1 MAKYQFGFIG
11 TGNMGGALATAV
23 CRRIA
28 PEQVILSNRTPA
40 KAEDLAG
47 RLGCAITVDN
57 RTVAKNSTFL
67 FLGVKPQMMAALLEQ
82 IGPVLKKRT
91 DRFVLVSMA
100 AGLTCEQ
107 VARMAGGDYPVIR
120 IMPNTPVSVGRGV
133 ILYTHSQPVAREELE
148 QLCAALAD
156 AGTLDELPESLMDA
170 GSALS
175 GCGPAFVY
183 QFLEAL
189 ADGGV
194 ECGLPRDKAVLYA
207 ARTLEGAAAL
217 VLESGS
223 HPAALKDAVCSP
235 GGSTIAGVHALES
248 HGARG
253 AVMDAVCA
261 AFRRTR
267 QLGS

>member
-23 CRRIA
+23 CRCA
-28 PEQVILSNRTPA
+28 SPEQVILSNRTPA

-57 RTVAKNSTFL
+57 CTVAQNSAFL
-67 FLGVKPQMMAALLEQ
+67 FLGVKPQMMDALLRQ
-82 IGPVLKKRT
+82 IGPVLKKRA

-100 AGLTCEQ
+100 AGLTCRQ
-107 VARMAGGDYPVIR
+107 IAQMAGGDYPVIR
-120 IMPNTPVSVGRGV
+120 IMPNTPVSIGRGV
-133 ILYTHSQPVAREELE
+133 ILYTSNSLVREQELDE
-148 QLCAALAD
+148 VCRALAG
-156 AGTLDELPESLMDA
+156 AGVLDRLPEELMDA

-183 QFLEAL
+183 QFIEAL
-189 ADGGV
+189 SDGGV
-194 ECGLPRDKAVLYA
+194 ECGLPRDKALLYA

-217 VLESGS
+217 LLDLGT

-235 GGSTIAGVHALES
+235 GGSTIAGVHALE
-248 HGARG
+248 ARG
-253 AVMDAVCA
+253 MRAAVMDAVCSS
-261 AFRRTR
+261 FERTR